1 MYLSSSE
8 KDKEYKNCTGN
19 ASRSWTFNITEVE
32 VLVCHNGSEIKNRG
46 WWAQDLVFINI
57 NASRIDPG
65 HVKRLPSTCENV
77 GMNAQK
83 TVLIT
88 QVTFPPNNRQCISR
102 RKRAWY
108 DTLLG
113 GYGALTGTVNGF
125 DIETL
130 ANRLHSAGS
139 KINEGLTLQANWM
152 PTIFGPAKIAAGVD
166 TLMNQLI
173 NASANFQQGFDTNVT
188 RFVNWTICTLQTMY
202 EQQQKSTMQ
211 TMLMTGN
218 EQVWRTMFNSSVARD
233 AWIHLEAT
241 KMVCNDKFILYADQ
255 ETHVNVYWN
264 PLNLSIPTW
273 DFKLDKLHQIMRE
286 SSEIAQHIRVLN
298 SSIIAHQVT
307 TTIIAGKIK
316 KIGSAIQDATA
327 HHWWD
332 LFTGY
337 SPSASKIMNF
347 LIHPVL
353 VLCIVVILLSIWN
366 CVVFYR
372 MCCKTQKV
380 LMVAYIR
387 EN

>member
-1 MYLSSSE
+1 M
-8 KDKEYKNCTGN
+8 
-19 ASRSWTFNITEVE
+19 
-32 VLVCHNGSEIKNRG
+32 
-46 WWAQDLVFINI
+46 FINI

-241 KMVCNDKFILYADQ
+241 KM
-255 ETHVNVYWN
+255 
-264 PLNLSIPTW
+264 
-273 DFKLDKLHQIMRE
+273 
-286 SSEIAQHIRVLN
+286 
-298 SSIIAHQVT
+298 
-307 TTIIAGKIK
+307 GK
-316 KIGSAIQDATA
+316 
-327 HHWWD
+327 
-332 LFTGY
+332 
-337 SPSASKIMNF
+337 
-347 LIHPVL
+347 
-353 VLCIVVILLSIWN
+353 
-366 CVVFYR
+366 
-372 MCCKTQKV
+372 
-380 LMVAYIR
+380 
-387 EN
+387 